1 MCDVCEPGTR
11 NGGALRDPRPR
22 SIGTNA
28 RSLPFSRTLARAAR
42 ALSSR
47 SVTPAARASLTMAS
61 TPRSEMPL
69 ASATMLEAWIVPP
82 SAIGSLKG
90 TPSSTTSTPAACM
103 ASSAG
108 TVSASR
114 GKPAVRYATKAG
126 TPRARAAAKAAE
138 RRAAMEAAQ
147 GGWEAGGR
155 GRRRQEREGRQ
166 TLK

>member
-1 MCDVCEPGTR
+1 
-11 NGGALRDPRPR
+11 
-22 SIGTNA
+22 
-28 RSLPFSRTLARAAR
+28 
-42 ALSSR
+42 
-47 SVTPAARASLTMAS
+47 MAS

-138 RRAAMEAAQ
+138 RRAAMDAAQ
-147 GGWEAGGR
+147 GWAGRPGGR
-155 GRRRQEREGRQ
+155 GQAALTEEVEALVEVWVVSHLAEERGLPRPLDGTGVCVQCRRMGGACS
-166 TLK
+166 